1 MDALQREHGLFA
13 EGLQLLEAPAA
24 REELRMP
31 IELLE
36 RAILAEDS
44 AKLGQSADPWWYFY
58 EQFLS
63 AYDPKLR
70 KDCGRVLHACGGG
83 PRPGD
88 TGRRTA
94 SNTFRETPRLC
105 R

>member
-1 MDALQREHGLFA
+1 MAVDALQREHGLLA
-13 EGLQLLEAPAA
+13 EALQLLEAPAV

-36 RAILAEDS
+36 RAIQAVDS
-44 AKLGQSADPWWYFY
+44 AKLGQSADPWLYFY

-70 KDCGRVLHACGGG
+70 KDRGV
-83 PRPGD
+83 
-88 TGRRTA
+88 
-94 SNTFRETPRLC
+94 
-105 R
+105 